1 MIKLKN
7 DAQIAVMKE
16 AGRITGE
23 AILVAAE
30 AIKEGVTTK
39 HLDDLIRHYIE
50 KCGAKPT
57 FLGYGG
63 FPASACIS
71 VNDQVIH
78 GIPSRSTVL
87 KEGDV
92 VKIDVGA
99 TYKGFVG
106 DSANTFGVGKITPEA
121 QALIDGTK
129 ASFYAGA
136 SMFKEGNRLGDIGHA
151 VQQCA
156 ESRGYGVIR
165 EYVGHGVGHD
175 MHEEPEVPNYGTAG
189 RGTRLV
195 KGMTIAIEPMITMGD
210 YKVKTLNDKWTVLT
224 ADGSLAAHYEHTCA
238 LTDDGVIFLTRVDS
252 TL

>member
-1 MIKLKN
+1 MIHLKN
-7 DAQIAVMKE
+7 SEQIAKMRE

-23 AILVAAE
+23 AILIAAE

-39 HLDDLIRHYIE
+39 HLDDLIRTHIE

-71 VNDQVIH
+71 IIDQVIH
-78 GIPSRSTVL
+78 GIPSPEVVL

-106 DSANTFGVGKITPEA
+106 DSANTFGVGKIDSKARE
-121 QALIDGTK
+121 LIDVTK
-129 ASFYAGA
+129 ASFMAGVEQ
-136 SMFKEGNRLGDIGHA
+136 FKDGNRIGDIGHA
-151 VQQCA
+151 VQEYC
-156 ESRGYGVIR
+156 ESRGYSVIR
-165 EYVGHGVGHD
+165 KYTGHGVGRE
-175 MHEEPEVPNYGTAG
+175 MHEDPSVPNYGTPG
-189 RGTRLV
+189 RGPRLV
-195 KGMTIAIEPMITMGD
+195 TGMTIAIEPMVSAGSYEVRELKD
-210 YKVKTLNDKWTVLT
+210 GWTVETVDRSLT
-224 ADGSLAAHYEHTCA
+224 AHYEHSVA
-238 LTDDGVIFLTRVDS
+238 LTENGIILLTQVDS